1 MVRVFC
7 CIVKDF
13 GAATLRFTPNLPS
26 VELPRLSARSAFIPP
41 MPAHNSPNLRTELAL
56 LAVLACLRGSS
67 YLLIKIALATIP
79 PITLMAIRVTLAAL
93 FLLAVMRLRG
103 EYLPTDK
110 RSWRQLFVQSLL
122 NSSVAWLVLA
132 WGAQYVPSG
141 MAGVLNSTSPLFVF
155 LLTAFSSS
163 AASSA
168 SKSALKFTGVVLG
181 FLGVLLVVG
190 VDSLREFGQQTLAQ
204 AAVLFGAFLYACAA
218 LNGKRLAHLS
228 PLVTATGTMLWATLS
243 LVPLSLLLEQP
254 WTLTPSA
261 NSLFAATTLAIMC
274 TGIALII
281 YFRLMHTLGAMGVA
295 SQSYLRAGVSVLL
308 GLIVLGEQLSATV
321 LIGLIITIVGVA
333 LINWP
338 VPNRGEPPP

>member
-1 MVRVFC
+1 MTSLPS
-7 CIVKDF
+7 IN
-13 GAATLRFTPNLPS
+13 LRF
-26 VELPRLSARSAFIPP
+26 EF
-41 MPAHNSPNLRTELAL
+41 AL
-56 LAVLACLRGSS
+56 LAVLAGLWGSS
-67 YLLIKIALATIP
+67 YLLIKVALATIP
-79 PITLMAIRVTLAAL
+79 PVTLMAIRVTLAAA
-93 FLLAVMRLRG
+93 FLLVVMRVRR
-103 EYLPTDK
+103 EHLPKDGS
-110 RSWRQLFVQSLL
+110 SWRNLFVQSLL

-132 WGAQYVPSG
+132 WGSQYVPSG

-155 LLTAFSSS
+155 LLTAFSFN
-163 AASSA
+163 ASSGGA
-168 SKSALKFTGVVLG
+168 TTLKKITGVVLG
-181 FLGVLLVVG
+181 FVGVLLVVG
-190 VDSLREFGQQTLAQ
+190 VDSLRGLGQQTMAQ

-228 PLVTATGTMLWATLS
+228 PLVTATGTMLWAAVT

-254 WTLTPSA
+254 WTLTPSST
-261 NSLFAATTLAIMC
+261 SLAAATTLSILC

-321 LIGLIITIVGVA
+321 LIGLVVTIVGVA

-338 VPNRGEPPP
+338 TAKSGKPRISSSPGTTKP

>member
-1 MVRVFC
+1 
-7 CIVKDF
+7 
-13 GAATLRFTPNLPS
+13 
-26 VELPRLSARSAFIPP
+26 
-41 MPAHNSPNLRTELAL
+41 MPARNPPNLRIELAL
-56 LAVLACLRGSS
+56 LAVLACLWGSS
-67 YLLIKIALATIP
+67 YLLIKVALATLP
-79 PITLMAIRVTLAAL
+79 PVTLMAIRVALAAM
-93 FLLAVMRLRG
+93 FLLVVMRARG
-103 EYLPTDK
+103 EHLPTDG
-110 RSWRQLFVQSLL
+110 RSWRDLFVQSLL

-155 LLTAFSSS
+155 LLTAFSSNT
-163 AASSA
+163 SSGGA
-168 SKSALKFTGVVLG
+168 RSMMKITGVVLG
-181 FLGVLLVVG
+181 FIGVLLVVG
-190 VDSLREFGQQTLAQ
+190 MDSLRGLGQQTLAQ

-228 PLVTATGTMLWATLS
+228 PLVTATGTMLWAAAS
-243 LVPLSLLLEQP
+243 LVPLSLVLEQP
-254 WTLTPSA
+254 WTLTPSTS
-261 NSLFAATTLAIMC
+261 SLSAAATLAIMC

-321 LIGLIITIVGVA
+321 LIGLIVTIVGVA

-338 VPNRGEPPP
+338 VKKRALNV